1 MARQDSYFS
10 SSILERFE
18 NALVTVNY
26 SNVPHSQDYLARGNK
41 HATDKIAAELCT
53 HAFYLAMNGAC
64 GVWYVQFQVLNN
76 LENAASLNNS
86 LLREGFQSASKWKTR
101 TSHLGD

>member
-26 SNVPHSQDYLARGNK
+26 SNLPHSQDYLAPGNK
-41 HATDKIAAELCT
+41 HATDKIAAELCRSCIL
-53 HAFYLAMNGAC
+53 FSNEC
-64 GVWYVQFQVLNN
+64 GMF
-76 LENAASLNNS
+76 NS
-86 LLREGFQSASKWKTR
+86 RC
-101 TSHLGD
+101 

>member
-18 NALVTVNY
+18 NALVTVSY
-26 SNVPHSQDYLARGNK
+26 SNLLHSQDYLASGNK
-41 HATDKIAAELCT
+41 HATDKIAAELCI

-64 GVWYVQFQVLNN
+64 GV
-76 LENAASLNNS
+76 ACSIPGA
-86 LLREGFQSASKWKTR
+86 K
-101 TSHLGD
+101 